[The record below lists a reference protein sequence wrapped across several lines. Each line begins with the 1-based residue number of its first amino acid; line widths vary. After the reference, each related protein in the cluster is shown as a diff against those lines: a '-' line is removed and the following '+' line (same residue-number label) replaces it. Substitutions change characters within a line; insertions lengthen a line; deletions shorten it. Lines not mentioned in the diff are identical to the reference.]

1 MNDDRKIPWKRISVE
16 AVAIV
21 ASILLAFAIDASWE
35 DRQANTNRRDL
46 IRGLTSD
53 FESLVER
60 ADKALAI
67 TDDIVARNQK
77 LLELLASGDGTG
89 LEDLKRLLSSFF
101 ESSGRLRTSLPILDT
116 ALGAEGL
123 GSIDDS
129 AFFRAV
135 RDFQDE
141 RENYDRLVRLS
152 AEIFYRDLGPYY
164 RQRFGTIA
172 VLRGEY
178 SSFSDTS
185 YSYPAEFAL
194 TADQIIEEFRKPEL
208 FGRLEHRYNTNRN
221 IRLFI
226 SSIREAARSVLQAL
240 KEIA

>member
-1 MNDDRKIPWKRISVE
+1 VNDDRKIPWKRIAVE

-21 ASILLAFAIDASWE
+21 ASILHAFAIDASWE
-35 DRQANTNRRDL
+35 DRQANTKRQDL
-46 IRGLTSD
+46 IHGLTSD

-60 ADKALAI
+60 ADTAFTLA
-67 TDDIVARNQK
+67 DDVVARNQE
-77 LLELLASGDGTG
+77 LLELLASGGGTD
-89 LEDLKRLLSSFF
+89 LEDLKLLLSSFF
-101 ESSGRLRTSLPILDT
+101 ESTGRLQTSLPILDT

-123 GSIDDS
+123 GSINDS
-129 AFFRAV
+129 SFLRAV
-135 RDFQDE
+135 RDFQDQ
-141 RENYDRLVRLS
+141 RENYDRILRLS

-178 SSFSDTS
+178 SSFSGTS

-194 TADQIIEEFRKPEL
+194 TADEIIEEFRKPEL
-208 FGRLEHRYNTNRN
+208 FGRLEHRFNTNRN

-226 SSIREAARSVLQAL
+226 SNIRETARSVLQAL
-240 KEIA
+240 KELD